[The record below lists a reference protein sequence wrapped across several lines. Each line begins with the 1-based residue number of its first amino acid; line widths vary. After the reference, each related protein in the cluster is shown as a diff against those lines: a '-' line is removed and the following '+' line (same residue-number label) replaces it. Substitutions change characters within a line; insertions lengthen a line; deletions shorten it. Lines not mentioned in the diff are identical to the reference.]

1 MRRILAAALL
11 LAGCAG
17 ADTPEAACER
27 QANNEP
33 AVKLLIIK
41 GVGNPAF
48 LAASQEELAFLRKQ
62 AVLTCLRARGLA
74 PPGGVEPQLPQGN
87 SAKP

>member
-1 MRRILAAALL
+1 MRRALATALL

-17 ADTPEAACER
+17 ASTPEAACER
-27 QANNEP
+27 QAENDP
-33 AVKLLIIK
+33 AVKLLIVK

-48 LAASQEELAFLRKQ
+48 LAASQEELAYAKRQ
-62 AVLTCLRARGLA
+62 ATVACLRGRGLA
-74 PPGGVEPQLPQGN
+74 PRGGVEPQRPEDY